1 VNFGFW
7 FKALNYYEK
16 AFMLDTQDSQILMEL
31 DSLYKKLN
39 RSTTERLSFLTKNEH
54 LAEQRNDL

>member
-1 VNFGFW
+1 
-7 FKALNYYEK
+7 
-16 AFMLDTQDSQILMEL
+16 MLDTQDSQILMEL